1 MFRRFSLMPAVLA
14 AAVFA
19 SPAAW
24 AQLFADEAA
33 REQAVKNAEEI
44 NTLKGVIRDQ
54 NEIIQGIENRN
65 ADFLKRA
72 TIQTQKIQGIEE
84 QLRSLAGRIDE
95 SQKRYE
101 SISADETDERE
112 KSLTNIK
119 REMEGLVLQV
129 EELAGQVSVVASQM
143 DDLSESV
150 VPPDEETMYVA
161 AVDLFQGGDYAA
173 AADGFSKVLRFYPD
187 GEFGASAWYWL
198 GESYLL
204 SGDYERALESANQ
217 LIQKYPA
224 SDKQPEGY
232 LIAARALLRIGRPED
247 AKTQLEI
254 VIEEYPTSLAADK
267 ARQLLRS
274 I

>member
-1 MFRRFSLMPAVLA
+1 MFSRFLLLPAVVLA
-14 AAVFA
+14 AFA
-19 SPAAW
+19 SPTAW

-33 REQAVKNAEEI
+33 REQAVENAKKIKALE
-44 NTLKGVIRDQ
+44 GVVRDQ
-54 NEIIQGIENRN
+54 NDIVQGIENRN

-84 QLRSLAGRIDE
+84 RLRSLAGRIDE

-101 SISADETDERE
+101 SISADEAGERE
-112 KSLTNIK
+112 KSLADI
-119 REMEGLVLQV
+119 RQEMEGLVLQM
-129 EELAGQVSVVASQM
+129 EELARQVSVVAGQM
-143 DDLSESV
+143 EELSESV

-198 GESYLL
+198 GESYLR